1 MSKSNKAHIDRI
13 TSLEALKS
21 QISSYWADSCVYIQ
35 NIRHDYESQLTHVID
50 VEHQLELRQ
59 AEAHRRLEHAKRA
72 YEECRYRQ
80 RNAKDDERISC
91 DVEAGQLAKYES
103 MAMRID
109 QACYEANQIVNRVR
123 NDCHVL
129 DSTISQ
135 FMGSNEKN
143 CSGAVSELKQLIDSA
158 KDYVAL
164 KAPKTDILSSAPSAL
179 PPQGGGASVGIPASA
194 WGGSDSTKAP
204 HPVGHTLELPSDL
217 GNRYAVNSLKL
228 STLITDTT
236 GKKIARVSVDNQS
249 AIISMIDKPTREL
262 WATIERIAAHN
273 RITVMSCWVGNEECD
288 KALESGF
295 TIREGTK
302 NDGGAIVEKF
312 IK

>member
-21 QISSYWADSCVYIQ
+21 KISSYWADSGVYIR
-35 NIRHDYESQLTHVID
+35 NIRNDYEAELTHVRD

-59 AEAHRRLEHAKRA
+59 AEMHRRLEHAKRE
-72 YEECRYRQ
+72 YEECRYSQ

-91 DVEAGQLAKYES
+91 DFEATQVAKYES
-103 MAMRID
+103 MVMRID

-123 NDCHVL
+123 NDCYVL

-135 FMGSNEKN
+135 FMGSNERN

-158 KDYVAL
+158 KDYVEL
-164 KAPKTDILSSAPSAL
+164 RAPKTDTLSSAPSAL
-179 PPQGGGASVGIPASA
+179 SSQMRRAVPVGVPVS
-194 WGGSDSTKAP
+194 GGSDQAEI
-204 HPVGHTLELPSDL
+204 VHTAVHALELPPELES
-217 GNRYAVNSLKL
+217 RYAVSSLKL

-295 TIREGTK
+295 TIREGTR